1 MKPSLFV
8 LLMVVLASC
17 ASGPFINYT
26 LAAEKIDSDCS
37 KATGQCSFDA
47 NTAGERYTF
56 DYCLKEGFT
65 EKMASME
72 RRGDTMVLNLPEP
85 SEGDTIALYKLTL
98 DLDTDPKYNHIQIGD
113 KRVIDV
119 PITGNQ

>member
-1 MKPSLFV
+1 MKPGLFALVVV
-8 LLMVVLASC
+8 LLSSC

-26 LAAEKIDSDCS
+26 LMAERVGNDCS
-37 KATGQCSFDA
+37 KATGQCNVDA

-56 DYCLKEGFT
+56 DYCLKDGFD
-65 EKMASME
+65 EKSASME

-98 DLDTDPKYNHIQIGD
+98 DLDTDPKYNHIQLGD
-113 KRVIDV
+113 KTVIDV
-119 PITGNQ
+119 SVTGN